1 MENKPEDGQKLH
13 LNMLTDDDLRAAL
26 LVYGVKA
33 GPIVGS
39 TRTLYE
45 RKVTSLA
52 RLQAVSDTSNVAEKV
67 VSFKEQDH
75 QSDEDSESEE
85 SSEEN
90 EQLEEQECS
99 QVDMLS
105 QNGPGYQQCFLSSSR
120 MHFVACAS
128 RNVDVCHKLTSEQ
141 VPQST
146 QAGGAVQTPKE
157 KSSASAL
164 DQHSGLGAKVSSR
177 PIQDSNCSPENF
189 SITEAVEEVEKRM
202 VPVPDSE
209 LNESDVH
216 KLWTESNRLDML
228 VADKKQSQYFTPEE
242 ETLSNWEAKDPM
254 KEDLLPD
261 TKPKSTKIS
270 ATCRRPIKGAAGRLV
285 EYNRPKLPAS
295 PTTLERREIDHRMV
309 PVQIRI
315 VVFVVVAFLLFF
327 IVESE
332 PLGPLLALTYN
343 FMQGCVNDAPVL
355 QSTQTCFRHQ

>member
-1 MENKPEDGQKLH
+1 MMIFSSKATKKVNEPDLLSKKYFYLRSIAAFSHEDEEHRVTENKPEDGQKLH

-33 GPIVGS
+33 GPIV
-39 TRTLYE
+39 
-45 RKVTSLA
+45 
-52 RLQAVSDTSNVAEKV
+52 
-67 VSFKEQDH
+67 
-75 QSDEDSESEE
+75 EE